1 MTTANNV
8 TLRYRTSFV
17 IFMIISGLLMSVAG
31 PLIVIA
37 ALVLFRPPGIFLG
50 IILALSGL
58 RFLRRYGRAFLRRQ
72 AAFQLDEQG
81 LSYIAPDGY
90 SIPWSTVLGL
100 HEVRRGTRLTEL
112 YIYLSDN
119 PASPL
124 FVGDNDPR
132 AGFFGGLKTEAPNQL
147 HLRLSHFDT
156 AKIGDAA
163 AAFRAFA
170 PRQGAFPDRARI
182 LNGHL
187 YPLNMMFL
195 IVLMSLVL
203 GGISAG
209 IAFSVASWG
218 IGAMVFAGFQSLTL
232 LVWAAGRLKRLSPGW
247 ATPRLIATNGMLYV
261 PGAALGS
268 VSVDDILNVEYR
280 WSGLVLLFKTCQQ
293 AVQNFQY
300 NEFGLSTVIMIKTR
314 GHTSQEMEN
323 FFSKGQLWYNG
334 KSPDY
339 KAAKAQQKQEDAKL
353 KRAIQDLRTKSKA
366 AH

>member
-1 MTTANNV
+1 MTTANNI
-8 TLRYRTSFV
+8 TLRYRTSFL
-17 IFMIISGLLMSVAG
+17 ILMIISGLLMSVAG

-58 RFLRRYGRAFLRRQ
+58 RLLRRYGRAFFRRQ

-90 SIPWSTVLGL
+90 SIPWSSVLGL
-100 HEVRRGTRLTEL
+100 YEVRRGTRLAEL
-112 YIYLSDN
+112 YIYLTDN

-124 FVGDNDPR
+124 FVGDTDPR
-132 AGFFGGLKTEAPNQL
+132 AGFFSGHKTESPNQL

-156 AKIGDAA
+156 AKMGDAA
-163 AAFRAFA
+163 AAFRAFT
-170 PRQGAFPDRARI
+170 PRQGAFPDSARI

-187 YPLNMMFL
+187 YPFNMMFF

-203 GGISAG
+203 GGVSAG

-232 LVWAAGRLKRLSPGW
+232 LVWAAGRFKRLSPGW

-268 VSVDDILNVEYR
+268 VSFDDILNVEYR

-300 NEFGLSTVIMIKTR
+300 NVFGLSTVIMIKTR
-314 GHTSQEMEN
+314 RHTSQEMEN
-323 FFSKGQLWYNG
+323 FFARGQVWNNG

-339 KAAKAQQKQEDAKL
+339 KAARAQQKQEDADINRISREL
-353 KRAIQDLRTKSKA
+353 KAKA
-366 AH
+366 RQ